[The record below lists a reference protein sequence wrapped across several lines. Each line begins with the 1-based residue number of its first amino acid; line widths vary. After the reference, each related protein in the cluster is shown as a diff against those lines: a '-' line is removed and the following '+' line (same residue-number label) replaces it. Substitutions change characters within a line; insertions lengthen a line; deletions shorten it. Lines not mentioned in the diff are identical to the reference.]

1 MRLYLYSIHDK
12 LMNVYLAPFVA
23 RADVEAVRQISASLD
38 DPQMAKSAL
47 NQTPSDYDLCI
58 VGEFNDETGCL
69 NEDDDIALQCY
80 PRIVKA
86 ISEIRTV
93 RT

>member
-23 RADVEAVRQISASLD
+23 RADVEAVRQLTASLE

-47 NQTPSDYDLCI
+47 VMTPSDYNLCI
-58 VGEFNDETGCL
+58 VGEFNDETGAI
-69 NEDDDIALQCY
+69 NEDDDIALQRY

-86 ISEIRTV
+86 ISELRTV
-93 RT
+93 ST